1 MFQATAE
8 SYAKTSRKKPP
19 VVVLILK
26 TGVLIGEQDTERQ
39 ALEFVTQWNR
49 QQPTQETFATYRV
62 PPRPGSLDRRPR
74 PKRPVDR
81 KAKPV
86 PTLDEI
92 RQRAAT
98 IRDSWPP
105 REERKRRAWAGSR
118 WEVPCSSLCAD

>member
-1 MFQATAE
+1 MSEAIANARTE
-8 SYAKTSRKKPP
+8 TSRKKPP

-26 TGVLIGEQDTERQ
+26 TGVVIGEQETERK

-62 PPRPGSLDRRPR
+62 PPRPGSLDRPPR

-81 KAKPV
+81 KAKLV

-92 RQRAAT
+92 RQRAAS